1 MISSRI
7 AQLREQMGLT
17 QVGLSEKLNLNLRTI
32 RKWENGDSSPS
43 ATNIILLC
51 EFFSVSADYLL
62 GIDDRCVISL
72 EDLPEKD
79 RIRICAMIQV
89 YINLTKRLSK

>member
-51 EFFSVSADYLL
+51 EFFLFPQ
-62 GIDDRCVISL
+62 IICL
-72 EDLPEKD
+72 EL
-79 RIRICAMIQV
+79 MIAA
-89 YINLTKRLSK
+89 SFH